1 MKTTF
6 LRLLKAEDKE
16 AALREA
22 VGSVRSGGAGRDTV
36 FSLEAE
42 KFSKVPNSPFAY
54 WVDDEIRE
62 LFTKFPPFE
71 SEGRT
76 VRVGLQTGDD
86 FRFVRA
92 WWEVKAERRLDAG
105 NGPDWR
111 ADLPAFQ
118 AWCRKRT
125 HEGKYW
131 APFAKGGEYSP
142 YYADIHLV
150 VNWKDEGED
159 MKAFS
164 GSVIRNESFYFRPG
178 VTWPVRTDGLS
189 FRAFPAGSIFG
200 HKGSVLFSE
209 NTPELSLINTIL
221 NLKFEEDL
229 AYVMGVG
236 REEIQSYEVGIIK
249 NLIFPDILISNFDDF
264 SRKGAKLV
272 MAAKEND
279 PTIRMKRVICLCNDI
294 SNIRQ
299 SLIKVMNDSENA
311 LLNSLKIKSFSN
323 SVEPRKQ
330 LLASIT
336 RWEKEALSH
345 DLIIDDV
352 VSLIF
357 GRFDIRIAKDSSLA
371 PALPDPF
378 DPLPVC
384 PPAMLVG
391 TDGLP
396 ARQDDIASEDWLRA
410 RPNAIT
416 LPPASARSGKI
427 TAAEYPIEVPWDGIL
442 VDDPDDPRDIVARLR
457 SALRFL
463 HGEEA
468 DEKER
473 ELRAELG
480 VNDLRD
486 YLRKPGGFFE
496 SHLKRYSKS
505 RRKAPVY
512 WPLQSADG
520 RYTLWL
526 YYPRLTADTLY
537 ACSNL
542 LEEKLKLERR
552 KLETARQDLAR
563 SEGKADRL
571 RTEEL
576 VEFTAALAEMKEEI
590 DRVAGLPFK
599 PDLDDGVQIAACPLW
614 RLFRLPSWRKEL
626 EATWKKLEAG
636 DYDWAHLA
644 YAVWPDRVREKCR
657 RDRSLAVAHG
667 LEDLCEWKPPAADK
681 KGKKAGKG
689 KAVVESEL
697 ELETDED

>member
-22 VGSVRSGGAGRDTV
+22 VGAVRSGGAGQDTV
-36 FSLEAE
+36 FSLEPG
-42 KFSKVPNSPFAY
+42 KFSQVPNSPFAY

-92 WWEVKAERRLDAG
+92 WWEVPAERRLDAG

-118 AWCRKRT
+118 AWCRKST
-125 HEGKYW
+125 HEGRYW

-150 VNWKDEGED
+150 VNWKDEGEE

-178 VTWPVRTDGLS
+178 VTWSYRTHRLCLQELPASTVISVRGSGAYLPRFSD
-189 FRAFPAGSIFG
+189 FPIILAYGNTMTADSLIKIAMGRGGHPQFDQGDLKTLPILNRNISDISIYCLDIL
-200 HKGSVLFSE
+200 KRIKKINSKSE
-209 NTPELSLINTIL
+209 NCLGNFSGLFQKIDADIL
-221 NLKFEEDL
+221 QIKESQKRIEEYYRVNIENHAEFKIEVIQSDFQPSD
-229 AYVMGVG
+229 
-236 REEIQSYEVGIIK
+236 EEIQYVFG
-249 NLIFPDILISNFDDF
+249 
-264 SRKGAKLV
+264 
-272 MAAKEND
+272 
-279 PTIRMKRVICLCNDI
+279 
-294 SNIRQ
+294 
-299 SLIKVMNDSENA
+299 
-311 LLNSLKIKSFSN
+311 
-323 SVEPRKQ
+323 Q
-330 LLASIT
+330 L
-336 RWEKEALSH
+336 
-345 DLIIDDV
+345 
-352 VSLIF
+352 F
-357 GRFDIRIAKDSSLA
+357 GRFDIRIAKDPSLA

-396 ARQDDIASEDWLRA
+396 ARRDDIASEAWLRA
-410 RPNAIT
+410 RPNAIS
-416 LPPASARSGKI
+416 LPPEPARSGKI
-427 TAAEYPIEVPWDGIL
+427 SAAEYPIDIPWDGIL
-442 VDDPDDPRDIVARLR
+442 VDDPDDPRDVLARLR

-463 HGEEA
+463 HGEGA

-473 ELRAELG
+473 EFRAELG

-486 YLRKPGGFFE
+486 YLGKPGGFFDA
-496 SHLKRYSKS
+496 HLKRYSKS
-505 RRKAPVY
+505 RRKAPIY

-537 ACSNL
+537 ACSNI

-563 SEGKADRL
+563 SESKADRL

-576 VEFTAALAEMKEEI
+576 AGFTAALAEMKEEL
-590 DRVAGLPFK
+590 DRVAGLPYK
-599 PDLDDGVQIAACPLW
+599 PDLDDGVQITASPLW
-614 RLFRLPSWRKEL
+614 RLFSASFLAEGARGDLEEAHYRGLRLGPYRLCRVARPGQGEVPAGTAPSPLPTGSKTSANGSLRRPKRR
-626 EATWKKLEAG
+626 G
-636 DYDWAHLA
+636 
-644 YAVWPDRVREKCR
+644 EKR
-657 RDRSLAVAHG
+657 T
-667 LEDLCEWKPPAADK
+667 
-681 KGKKAGKG
+681 GKKEV
-689 KAVVESEL
+689 VVESEL